1 MISISQPLCTYA
13 YPQSPKDGA
22 PALGWKKQFQR
33 TPQPSN
39 AIVMVAGVVH
49 AFVQS
54 LVQRSAEPEETEA
67 AQYAPFYYAWLA
79 IG

>member
-1 MISISQPLCTYA
+1 
-13 YPQSPKDGA
+13 
-22 PALGWKKQFQR
+22 
-33 TPQPSN
+33 
-39 AIVMVAGVVH
+39 MVAGVVH

-67 AQYAPFYYAWLA
+67 GAQCAPFYCAWLA